1 MRILN
6 IITRGNVLSSLALED
21 GNNTDRQFIISS
33 YQHMVFQMCIINTWC
48 SKGGLST
55 HGVPRVDYQQMVFQG
70 CIINTW
76 CSKGGLWTHGVPRV
90 YYQHMVFQWC
100 IINTWCSKGVLS
112 THGIPMVYYQ
122 HMVFQGRIISTW
134 CSKGVYE
141 HMVFQGCFINTWCS
155 KAWCIINLEF
165 QGFLARI
172 ITYTIVKRSTVAHCN
187 RIDEA
192 K

>member
-6 IITRGNVLSSLALED
+6 IIRRGNVFSSLALED

-55 HGVPRVDYQQMVFQG
+55 HGVPRV
-70 CIINTW
+70 
-76 CSKGGLWTHGVPRV
+76 

-112 THGIPMVYYQ
+112 AHGVPRVY
-122 HMVFQGRIISTW
+122 
-134 CSKGVYE
+134 YE
-141 HMVFQGCFINTWCS
+141 HMVFQGCFINTGCS